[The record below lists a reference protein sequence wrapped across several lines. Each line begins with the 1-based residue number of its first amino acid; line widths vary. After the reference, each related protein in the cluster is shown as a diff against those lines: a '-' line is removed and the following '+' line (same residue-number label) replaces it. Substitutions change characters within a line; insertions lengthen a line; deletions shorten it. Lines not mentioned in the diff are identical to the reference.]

1 MNFELS
7 QEQIM
12 FRDMAR
18 KFAEQEM
25 LPTLKEYE
33 RQRKI
38 NYDVIKKMASL
49 GLIGAHI
56 PQEYGGLGLDYTTA
70 AIIWEQ
76 LSQASWTQTL
86 ISLGHAVLA

>member
-25 LPTLKEYE
+25 IPTLKDYE
-33 RQRKI
+33 RQHKI
-38 NYDVIKKMASL
+38 NYDVI
-49 GLIGAHI
+49 
-56 PQEYGGLGLDYTTA
+56 
-70 AIIWEQ
+70 
-76 LSQASWTQTL
+76 
-86 ISLGHAVLA
+86 